1 MFFEKFRDGVRCG
14 LVCGVAG
21 LLIGGIGCASKV
33 PVAVTAG
40 ELRGLRSGVVSEK
53 GLKAV
58 NTISIAQVKIG
69 PSLLEG
75 DAQELTTALVEA
87 MTAEWGDAVFL
98 GDSARAD
105 AVLEVHVRELSPR
118 DGSAVGAQKTAQVAC
133 DMKLKSVPYSQTVWQ
148 GDYVFHDRALSE
160 NWLDLSK
167 RREGGGSGWKKSR
180 ELLMAAFRAV
190 ARDLATR
197 REELFMSPTTTE
209 AK

>member
-1 MFFEKFRDGVRCG
+1 MFFEKFRGGVKCG
-14 LVCGVAG
+14 LICGVAG
-21 LLIGGIGCASKV
+21 LLISPIGCASRV

-40 ELRGLRSGVVSEK
+40 ELRGLRSSVVSEK

-58 NTISIAQVKIG
+58 NTISIAQVKVG
-69 PSLLEG
+69 PSLPEG
-75 DAQELTTALVEA
+75 DAKELTTALVEA
-87 MTAEWGDAVFL
+87 MTAEWGDAAFL

-105 AVLEVHVRELSPR
+105 VVLEVNVRELSPR

-133 DMKLKSVPYSQTVWQ
+133 DMKLKSVPYSRTVWQ

-167 RREGGGSGWKKSR
+167 RREGGGSGWKKGR
-180 ELLMAAFRAV
+180 ELLIAAFRAI

-197 REELFMSPTTTE
+197 REELFIRSSTTDT
-209 AK
+209 K